1 MGKEEVQ
8 QFIEFYNEKLPLAES
23 KEQLE
28 DLNKQ
33 FRDATNMGIDEARRF
48 VKYGQEFGSAGGAGD
63 LTRQTVQGLTFGGAD
78 ELAGIFKGLNP
89 LDELGFREGYEVGQ
103 QESLAGV
110 EQMRREHPYQ
120 SFAAETA
127 GSMLPTF
134 FTGGSLGILRAP
146 AWLKGASRAKRAAA
160 FGASSVPGAA
170 TYGFLDPEATG
181 AETRLGGAAKAGG
194 WGFGFGTGLGASPV
208 GTWIG
213 KTLRNTEGSL
223 LRDTPARPF
232 SWLPEDIPG
241 TIAGHNIPEA
251 IPGVPGGGQR
261 IPVQLPLR
269 KAWEPRLV
277 HGTIGEEL
285 TQRLSAASGRSKVDE
300 YLPGV
305 DIGGK
310 HVRVDTE
317 GLPQTKVIP
326 GIGKGQ
332 SPYTEDLSLAAAIE
346 RAKVQRGLL
355 ENQRDIVAK
364 EVYGAM
370 DEIYDNPG
378 WSLSAEDLATH
389 YRFRDLDKIPSLST
403 AQTDVQ
409 KGLSKLRSL
418 LSDIDDAGPSRR
430 YLINVPTDET
440 VTALGGGTTV
450 TGTVT
455 RTTQELSDAIK
466 KGKDPLKPTQVARRD
481 YLLGSTDPK
490 TFDEVGEVISEGVA
504 PKFDRISTQE
514 NPVFVAAGINNIRL
528 GQNPTLKQMQAWEK
542 QLTNAAET
550 DNFAKGVLNELQT
563 AMKLL
568 YPGLNQADDHFR
580 KASSAIDY
588 YRVGLGEIDHVG
600 TMDFKTRFGNIRDFG
615 INEPGGG
622 YNINTVVEGIRADA
636 STADEGNMLVANFLD
651 GVWEKEVMRELRTG
665 KEQGEKVAKE
675 TRDFMMS
682 QEGKAWLRHF
692 FPENEKGKQLYE
704 NSLREIKN
712 STDAIRWRNTVRN
725 IKNII
730 LGAFVF
736 RAAGGLF
743 DFGGGEGN
751 VDDSRRTF

>member
-1 MGKEEVQ
+1 M
-8 QFIEFYNEKLPLAES
+8 LS
-23 KEQLE
+23 
-28 DLNKQ
+28 
-33 FRDATNMGIDEARRF
+33 RC
-48 VKYGQEFGSAGGAGD
+48 
-63 LTRQTVQGLTFGGAD
+63 
-78 ELAGIFKGLNP
+78 
-89 LDELGFREGYEVGQ
+89 
-103 QESLAGV
+103 V
-110 EQMRREHPYQ
+110 ENIQYQ

-127 GSMLPTF
+127 GSLLPTF

-146 AWLKGASRAKRAAA
+146 AWLKGANRTKRALAL
-160 FGASSVPGAA
+160 GASSVPGAA

-181 AETRLGGAAKAGG
+181 AETRLGGAAKAGSL
-194 WGFGFGTGLGASPV
+194 GFTFGAGLGASPV

-241 TIAGHNIPEA
+241 TIAGRNIPKA
-251 IPGVPGGGQR
+251 IPGVPGGGER

-277 HGTIGEEL
+277 PGTIGEEL
-285 TQRLSAASGRSKVDE
+285 TQRLSAASGRSEVDAF
-300 YLPGV
+300 LPGV

-310 HVRVDTE
+310 HVRVDAE
-317 GLPQTKVIP
+317 GLPQTKVLS
-326 GIGKGQ
+326 GIGEGQ
-332 SPYTEDLSLAAAIE
+332 SPYTEGLSLAAAIE

-370 DEIYDNPG
+370 DEIYDNSG

-389 YRFRDLDKIPSLST
+389 YRFRDPDKIPSLST

-409 KGLSKLRSL
+409 EGFSKLRSL
-418 LSDIDDAGPSRR
+418 VSEIDEAGPSRR

-440 VTALGGGTTV
+440 VAAVGGGRTV

-455 RTTQELSDAIK
+455 RTPKQIADAAK
-466 KGKDPLKPTQVARRD
+466 KDKDPFKATGVSRLD
-481 YLLGSTDPK
+481 YELESIDPK
-490 TFDEVGEVISEGVA
+490 TFDEVGEAIGEVTIA

-514 NPVFVAAGINNIRL
+514 SPVFVAAGINNIRL

-580 KASSAIDY
+580 KASNAIDY

-600 TMDFKTRFGNIRDFG
+600 TMDFKARFGDIRDFG
-615 INEPGGG
+615 INEPGSGS
-622 YNINTVVEGIRADA
+622 NINT
-636 STADEGNMLVANFLD
+636 
-651 GVWEKEVMRELRTG
+651 
-665 KEQGEKVAKE
+665 
-675 TRDFMMS
+675 
-682 QEGKAWLRHF
+682 
-692 FPENEKGKQLYE
+692 
-704 NSLREIKN
+704 
-712 STDAIRWRNTVRN
+712 
-725 IKNII
+725 
-730 LGAFVF
+730 
-736 RAAGGLF
+736 
-743 DFGGGEGN
+743 GGGGYTSGC
-751 VDDSRRTF
+751 VYSRRRQYVSGKLP